1 MKKKTGIRIIVTII
15 LFIVL
20 VISNLIFRNYQLSL
34 LNDPGKIIR
43 KVESSIFEK
52 EKIARANLENLI
64 ELSKQFPEETLFG
77 FDKFPKL
84 SEKEKISFQIYR
96 NDSLVYWSDNKL
108 NEQEDSLV
116 LSSDSSLVKFNNGW
130 YDIVKIK
137 KEKNTFIAAILL
149 KSEFRYENDYLVNE
163 FVPGL
168 GLSSHNGKIQKAGK
182 TNLVKNSEGKD
193 LFSVSVSPCAH
204 LTSWGETIIMF
215 LYLLEFIA
223 LLYLIYLLI
232 QWWVPEKRGQGL
244 SVFLFIAAIV
254 ILRVLLFFLKVP
266 HSLFETAFFSPIY
279 YASSVLLPSLG
290 DLLLNTLL
298 VLIMAVLLFQKLSFE
313 KAAKPQGRPMK
324 LLISFVINFFSAAL
338 FLVGVNT
345 IRSIVVDSTISFNL
359 NQIFSI
365 DGLSVLGLSIIAFLL
380 LAYVLIASVL
390 FRVLQ
395 KYGLTIIEIFAGV
408 AAALLLL
415 FLVRPHQIMD
425 NYQLIL
431 CFVLFNVV
439 FWLFRRKGHKLFHY
453 YEMGIYL
460 VLFTYTAYFV
470 ITVSTGFKETEN
482 RKYFAQKLTAGEDP
496 LAEYVY
502 ADVQKNINNDLRL
515 KDKLKYYPSSESDIK
530 DYLTRKYFTGFWD
543 KYKVQITLCA
553 ENDSLKM
560 ATNSEHCYNYFSYLA
575 DTIGK
580 PTSCENLY
588 LLNYGTG
595 GYNYLSVFDF
605 STDSSSLRMFIELN
619 SKFIPKGLGYPE
631 LLIDKKLFINSDLT
645 NYSYAKYYGNT
656 LVDAFG
662 KYYYSIEYKTD
673 SALKVNDYTMFD
685 DNDYS
690 HLLYKVD
697 PTSFI
702 IISKKLPGILDIL
715 APFSILFSF
724 FVVVLILFIILMRL
738 PIRLSSVRLDFK
750 NRLQLAMVSI
760 ILISF
765 IIIGVSTYVF
775 IRNLNNNKNID
786 ILSEKSMSIVIELQK
801 KLSDTDTMNPD
812 QMNVLSGFLAKLSN
826 VFFTDVNVFDTHGNL
841 VSSSRPQIFNEGLI
855 SGRMNPTAYFQLK
868 SAKKTFFIQKESIG
882 KLEYYSAYVPFYNRD
897 NQAVYYIN
905 LPYFAKQSE
914 LKKELSTFL
923 MAFVNI
929 YVFFIAISIIIA
941 LFVAGRIT
949 RPLNIIR
956 DKIGNI
962 KLGSKNEKISWPRQ
976 DEIGGLIEEYNRMID
991 EISESAHLL
1000 ARSERESAWREMA
1013 MQVAHEI
1020 KNPLTP
1026 MKLSIQY
1033 LDKAWKEQAPE
1044 WDAILKRFSKNMVEQ
1059 IDSLSAIASEF
1070 SYFAKMPA
1078 PQNEVIDV
1086 LPVIESSM
1094 AIFSGSDEIKM
1105 KLLYE
1110 SDQTFRIFADKKQV
1124 VRVMNNLIHN
1134 AVQAIGSRQEG
1145 AITIKVDLVGEKVL
1159 IAISDNGEGI
1169 PDEMKDKVF
1178 VPSFSTKTEG
1188 MGLGLAI
1195 VSGIVENSGGR
1206 IWFESVRGEGT
1217 TFFIEW
1223 PVGE

>member
-1 MKKKTGIRIIVTII
+1 MKKNGIKIIVTII
-15 LFIVL
+15 LFVVL
-20 VISNLIFRNYQLSL
+20 MTCNLIFRDYQLSL
-34 LNDPGKIIR
+34 QNNPEKIIW
-43 KVESSIFEK
+43 KIESAISKK
-52 EKIARANLENLI
+52 EKIAKANLENLI
-64 ELSKQFPEETLFG
+64 ELTKQFPEETLFG
-77 FDKFPKL
+77 FDKFSKV
-84 SEKEKISFQIYR
+84 SEKEMISFQIYR
-96 NDSLVYWSDNKL
+96 NDSLVFWSDNKL
-108 NEQEDSLV
+108 NEQEDEIV
-116 LSSDSSLVKFNNGW
+116 LTSDSSLFQFNNGW

-137 KEKNTFIAAILL
+137 KDRNTFIAAILL
-149 KSEFRYENDYLVNE
+149 KSEYKYENDYLVNE
-163 FVPGL
+163 FVVGL
-168 GLSSHNGKIQKAGK
+168 GLRTHNEKITKNGKI
-182 TNLVKNSEGKD
+182 NLVKNSEGNN
-193 LFSVSVSPCAH
+193 LFSITINPCAH
-204 LTSWGETIIMF
+204 LTSWGETIVIF
-215 LYLLEFIA
+215 IYLLEFIA
-223 LLYLIYLLI
+223 LLYLMYMLI
-232 QWWVPEKRGQGL
+232 NWLVLEKRGQGL
-244 SVFLFIAAIV
+244 SVFLFIVSIV
-254 ILRVLLFFLKVP
+254 LLRVLLFFFKVP
-266 HSLFETAFFSPIY
+266 QNLYETAFFSPIY
-279 YASSVLLPSLG
+279 YASSEWLPSLG

-298 VLIMAVLLFQKLSFE
+298 ILIIAVILFKKLNPENLLKPKRQLLRLLLS
-313 KAAKPQGRPMK
+313 
-324 LLISFVINFFSAAL
+324 LIVNLFSASL
-338 FLVGVNT
+338 FFIGVST
-345 IRSIVVDSTISFNL
+345 IRSMVVDSTISFNL

-365 DGLSVLGLSIIAFLL
+365 NGLSLIGISIIAFLL

-390 FRVLQ
+390 FRILQ
-395 KYGLTIIEIFAGV
+395 RTGVTIFEIFTGLV
-408 AAALLLL
+408 LTLLMLLLI
-415 FLVRPHQIMD
+415 RPLQIVE
-425 NYQLIL
+425 NYQLII
-431 CFVLFNVV
+431 CFILFNLVY
-439 FWLFRRKGHKLFHY
+439 WLFRKKAYKLFHY
-453 YEMGIYL
+453 YEIGIYL
-460 VLFTYTAYFV
+460 ILFTFMAYSV

-482 RKYFAQKLTAGEDP
+482 RKYFAQKLTSGEDP

-502 ADVQKNINNDLRL
+502 TDVQKNIKNDLIL
-515 KDKLKYYPSSESDIK
+515 KDKLKNYPSSESDIK
-530 DYLTRKYFTGFWD
+530 DYISRKYFTGFWD

-560 ATNSEHCYNYFSYLA
+560 ATNSEHCYNYFKYLT

-605 STDSSSLRMFIELN
+605 MTDSIPVRMFVEMN

-662 KYYYSIEYKTD
+662 KYYYSVDFKPAST
-673 SALKVNDYTMFD
+673 LKVNDYIVFN
-685 DNDYS
+685 DNGYN

-702 IISKKLPGILDIL
+702 IISKKQEGILDLL

-724 FVVVLILFIILMRL
+724 FVVVLLLFILL
-738 PIRLSSVRLDFK
+738 LKSPINLKQIRLDFK
-750 NRLQLAMVSI
+750 NRLQIAMVSI
-760 ILISF
+760 ILFSF

-775 IRNLNNNKNID
+775 IKNLNNNKNID
-786 ILSEKSMSIVIELQK
+786 ILSEKSMSVEIELQK

-812 QMNVLSGFLAKLSN
+812 QMNVLSAFLAKLSN
-826 VFFTDVNVFDTHGNL
+826 VFFTDVNVFDTRGNL
-841 VSSSRPQIFNEGLI
+841 VSSSRPQIFDEGLI
-855 SGRMNPTAYFQLK
+855 STRMNPTAFFQLK
-868 SAKKTFFIQKESIG
+868 TAKKTFYIQKEYIG

-897 NQAVYYIN
+897 NKAVYYIN

-914 LKKELSTFL
+914 LKKELSSFL

-929 YVFFIAISIIIA
+929 YVFFIAISIVIA

-949 RPLNIIR
+949 RPLNVIR

-962 KLGSKNEKISWPRQ
+962 KLGSKNEKINWPRR
-976 DEIGGLIEEYNRMID
+976 DEIGGLIDEYNRMID
-991 EISESAHLL
+991 EIAESANLL

-1033 LDKAWKEQAPE
+1033 LDKAWKEQAPD
-1044 WDAILKRFSKNMVEQ
+1044 WDAILRRFSKNMVEQ

-1078 PQNEVIDV
+1078 PKNELIDV
-1086 LPVIESSM
+1086 LQVIESSM
-1094 AIFSGSDEIKM
+1094 AIFSGSDKIKID
-1105 KLLYE
+1105 LLYQAGE
-1110 SDQTFRIFADKKQV
+1110 KYPIFTDKKQV
-1124 VRVMNNLIHN
+1124 VRVMNNLLDN
-1134 AVQAIGSRQEG
+1134 AVQAIGDRKDG
-1145 AITIKVDLVGEKVL
+1145 TITIKVELSGQKVL
-1159 IAISDNGEGI
+1159 IAVSDNGDGI

-1195 VSGIVENSGGR
+1195 VRGIVENSGGR
-1206 IWFESVRGEGT
+1206 IWFESKRGEGS

-1223 PVGE
+1223 PKGE

>member
-1 MKKKTGIRIIVTII
+1 MKKKAGIRIIVTILI
-15 LFIVL
+15 FIVL
-20 VISNLIFRNYQLSL
+20 VISNLIIRNYQLSL
-34 LNDPGKIIR
+34 QNDPEKIIR
-43 KVESSIFEK
+43 KIESAISEK
-52 EKIARANLENLI
+52 EKIAKANLMNLI
-64 ELSKQFPEETLFG
+64 DLSKQFPAEALFG
-77 FDKFPKL
+77 FDKFSKL
-84 SEKEKISFQIYR
+84 SEKEMISFQIYR

-108 NEQEDSLV
+108 NEQEDRII
-116 LSSDSSLVKFNNGW
+116 LSSDSSLLRFNNGW
-130 YDIVKIK
+130 YEIIKVKK
-137 KEKNTFIAAILL
+137 KQNTFIAVILL
-149 KSEFRYENDYLVNE
+149 KSEFRYENDYLINE

-168 GLSSHNGKIQKAGK
+168 GLSSHNGKIHKAGK
-182 TNLVKNSEGKD
+182 TNIVKNSTGKD
-193 LFSVSVSPCAH
+193 LFSISVSPCFH
-204 LTSWGETIIMF
+204 LTSWGETTTLI

-232 QWWVPEKRGQGL
+232 QLWVPEKRGQGL
-244 SVFLFIAAIV
+244 SVFLFISFIV
-254 ILRVLLFFLKVP
+254 LLRFLLFFLKVP
-266 HSLFETAFFSPIY
+266 HSLFKTAFFSPIY
-279 YASSVLLPSLG
+279 YASSELLPSLG

-298 VLIMAVLLFQKLSFE
+298 VLIIAVFLFQKFNTEKPLKTKSQPLRLLLS
-313 KAAKPQGRPMK
+313 
-324 LLISFVINFFSAAL
+324 LIFNLVSAAL

-365 DGLSVLGLSIIAFLL
+365 NGLSLLGISIVAFLL
-380 LAYVLIASVL
+380 LAYVMIASVL
-390 FRVLQ
+390 FRILQ
-395 KYGLTIIEIFAGV
+395 RAGVTIFEIFTGLV
-408 AAALLLL
+408 FALLML
-415 FLVRPHQIMD
+415 FLIRPYQIVE

-431 CFVLFNVV
+431 CFILFNLV
-439 FWLFRRKGHKLFHY
+439 FWLFRRKGHKVFHY
-453 YEMGIYL
+453 YELGIYL
-460 VLFTYTAYFV
+460 VLFTYVAYFV
-470 ITVSTGFKETEN
+470 IMVSTGFKETEN
-482 RKYFAQKLTAGEDP
+482 RKYFAQKLTSGEDP
-496 LAEYVY
+496 LAEYIY
-502 ADVQKNINNDLRL
+502 SEVQSNVNNDLRL
-515 KDKLKYYPSSESDIK
+515 KDKLKYYPSSENNIK
-530 DYLTRKYFTGFWD
+530 EYLTKKYFTGFWD

-560 ATNSEHCYNYFSYLA
+560 ATNSEHCYNYFSYLV

-595 GYNYLSVFDF
+595 GYNYLSVYDF
-605 STDSSSLRMFIELN
+605 MTDSIPVRMFIEMN

-645 NYSYAKYYGNT
+645 NYSYAKYYANT

-662 KYYYSIEYKTD
+662 KFYYSVDYKPD
-673 SALKVNDYTMFD
+673 SSLKVNDYIMFN
-685 DNDYS
+685 DNGYS

-697 PTSFI
+697 PASFI
-702 IISKKLPGILDIL
+702 IISKKQESILDLL
-715 APFSILFSF
+715 APYSILFSF
-724 FVVVLILFIILMRL
+724 FVVILLLFILLIKS
-738 PIRLSSVRLDFK
+738 PIKLNEIRLDFK

-760 ILISF
+760 ILFSF
-765 IIIGVSTYVF
+765 IIIGVSTYIF
-775 IRNLNNNKNID
+775 IKNLNNNKNID
-786 ILSEKSMSIVIELQK
+786 ILSEKSMSVVIELQK

-812 QMNVLSGFLAKLSN
+812 QLNVLSAFLAKLSN
-826 VFFTDVNVFDTHGNL
+826 VFFTDVNVFDTYGNL
-841 VSSSRPQIFNEGLI
+841 VSSSRPQIFDENLI
-855 SGRMNPTAYFQLK
+855 STKMNPTAYFQMK
-868 SAKKTFFIQKESIG
+868 TAKKTFFIQKEYIG

-897 NQAVYYIN
+897 NRAVYYIN

-949 RPLNIIR
+949 RPLKIIR
-956 DKIGNI
+956 NKIGNI

-991 EISESAHLL
+991 AITESANIL

-1033 LDKAWKEQAPE
+1033 LDKAWKEQAPD
-1044 WDAILKRFSKNMVEQ
+1044 WDVILKRFSKNMVEQ
-1059 IDSLSAIASEF
+1059 IDSLSVIASEF

-1078 PQNEVIDV
+1078 PQNELIDV

-1094 AIFSGSDEIKM
+1094 AIFSGSDKIKM
-1105 KLLYE
+1105 RLLHEPVDTY
-1110 SDQTFRIFADKKQV
+1110 RIFADKKQL
-1124 VRVMNNLIHN
+1124 VRVMNNLILN
-1134 AVQAIGSRQEG
+1134 AVQSIGDRTDG
-1145 AITIKVDLVGEKVL
+1145 AITIKVEFAGQKVL
-1159 IAISDNGEGI
+1159 IAISDNGDGI
-1169 PDEMKDKVF
+1169 PEEMKRKVF
-1178 VPSFSTKTEG
+1178 MPSFSTKTEG

-1195 VSGIVENSGGR
+1195 VRGIVENSGGR
-1206 IWFESVRGEGT
+1206 IWFESERGEGS

-1223 PVGE
+1223 PVR